1 MDVSASTPA
10 RPHDPARADCPGR
23 SIFETVTNRWTFL
36 ILWCLKDGSLR
47 FYELRDA
54 VEGISERV
62 LSENLKKLGRDGL
75 VSRNVEPTRPPKVSY
90 TLTPIGAELTEV
102 VGQLADW
109 IDRRTSEIEKARERY
124 DQT

>member
-1 MDVSASTPA
+1 M
-10 RPHDPARADCPGR
+10 
-23 SIFETVTNRWTFL
+23 
-36 ILWCLKDGSLR
+36 R

-75 VSRNVEPTRPPKVSY
+75 VVRRVEPTRPPKVSY
-90 TLTPIGAELTEV
+90 TLSPLGEELTEV

-109 IDRRTSEIEKARERY
+109 IDRRTPEIEEARQRY
-124 DQT
+124 DQS